1 MANRP
6 TRGWKFIGLA
16 LTAMI
21 TAGCAS
27 LPEDPIEREIF
38 LETNDPLEPMN
49 RSVFAF
55 NLQFDKYAFEPL
67 AKGYRAVIPEFGRKM
82 VRNFF
87 HNLKSPVI
95 FVNDL
100 LQFEPQRAYETAVRF
115 FVNSTIG
122 IGGLFDI
129 SPIEAHDEDLGQTF
143 ARWGAEEGAYIVL
156 PILGPTNFRDLT
168 GMVGDRFFDPFSYV
182 NEANQAQNTFY
193 GRTVVE
199 GVDDRSRNIETFDDL
214 ERNSFDPYATFRSL
228 YRQQREFEIRN
239 GALEPF
245 EDFDFDDPGDG
256 GGGGGL
262 RIVIPG
268 PR

>member
-1 MANRP
+1 MPKRL
-6 TRGWKFIGLA
+6 TRGWRIVGLA
-16 LTAMI
+16 LIGVVM
-21 TAGCAS
+21 AGCAS
-27 LPEDPIEREIF
+27 LPEDPIAREIF

-49 RSVFAF
+49 RVVFAF
-55 NLQFDKYAFEPL
+55 NLQIDKYALEPL
-67 AKGYRAVIPEFGRKM
+67 AKGYRAVIPEFGREM

-100 LQFEPQRAYETAVRF
+100 LQLEPQRAWETATRF
-115 FVNSTIG
+115 LINSTVG
-122 IGGLFDI
+122 IGGLFDLA
-129 SPIEAHDEDLGQTF
+129 PIEAHDEDLGQTF
-143 ARWGAEEGAYIVL
+143 ARWGAGEGAYIVL

-182 NEANQAQNTFY
+182 NDTNQAQNTFY

-199 GVDDRSRNIETFDDL
+199 GVDDRSRNIETLDDL
-214 ERNSFDPYATFRSL
+214 ERNSFDLYSTFRSL

-239 GALEPF
+239 GAPEPF
-245 EDFDFDDPGDG
+245 GAFNFDDPGA